1 MHSTD
6 IGILVF
12 AIGLPLILALFA
24 LLTDNANAPL
34 LKKKR

>member
-12 AIGLPLILALFA
+12 AIGLPLILAA
-24 LLTDNANAPL
+24 LAMLSDDANAPL